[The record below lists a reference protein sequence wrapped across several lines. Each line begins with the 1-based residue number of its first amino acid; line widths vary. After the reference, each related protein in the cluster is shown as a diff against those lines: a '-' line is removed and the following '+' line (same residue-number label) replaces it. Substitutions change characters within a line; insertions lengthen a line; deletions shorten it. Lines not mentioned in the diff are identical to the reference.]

1 MDLGK
6 FARDFII
13 IFLIVSILFWVFDFI
28 KKMFT
33 KETAVAYWAMFLAVS
48 LATYLFSKNIF
59 RILKE
64 KRLC

>member
-6 FARDFII
+6 FAKDFII
-13 IFLIVSILFWVFDFI
+13 IFLIVSVLFWVFDFI

-48 LATYLFSKNIF
+48 LATYLFS
-59 RILKE
+59 
-64 KRLC
+64 

>member
-6 FARDFII
+6 FIKDFII

-33 KETAVAYWAMFLAVS
+33 KETAVAYWAMFIAVA
-48 LATYLFSKNIF
+48 LTTYLVS
-59 RILKE
+59 
-64 KRLC
+64 